1 MMRLTPPFQGQHEDI
16 HTDKRSLLRHE
27 RLPTPNTFKSPVRV
41 EEAGHDAAMNSH
53 LYWAVHLGPYR
64 KLQDAGNH
72 QAALGEVRVIRC
84 NNFCYECDG
93 EYKWN

>member
-84 NNFCYECDG
+84 NNFCYECDFHIL
-93 EYKWN
+93 